1 METFTQKQLDQMSEK
16 HREVRNMLLSE
27 TDWWAVQD
35 RTMTQE
41 ELDYRQALRDLTD
54 QPDFPL
60 SVDFP
65 NKP

>member
-1 METFTQKQLDQMSEK
+1 MDDLLEK
-16 HREVRNMLLSE
+16 SKENLREIRNKLLAE

-41 ELDYRQALRDLTD
+41 ERDYRQALRDLTE

-60 SVDFP
+60 SADFP